1 MKFSIIKIVDI
12 NVFNS
17 YVREIMMIVCC
28 FVIIEVYLN
37 GYLMDKIW
45 FIVIDNKFEI
55 VVGVINCESL

>member
-1 MKFSIIKIVDI
+1 
-12 NVFNS
+12 
-17 YVREIMMIVCC
+17 MIVCC